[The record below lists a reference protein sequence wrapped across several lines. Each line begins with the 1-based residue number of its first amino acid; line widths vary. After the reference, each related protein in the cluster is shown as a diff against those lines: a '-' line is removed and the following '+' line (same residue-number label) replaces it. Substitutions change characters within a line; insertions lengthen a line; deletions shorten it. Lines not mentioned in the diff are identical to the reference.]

1 METQG
6 HDVSRSWFLRKLYYE
21 AISGALD
28 RSRTCDP
35 PLRRWLKA
43 FSLSFPYLPSCWL
56 LSLLVR
62 DLGAMRTHLGTYCS

>member
-6 HDVSRSWFLRKLYYE
+6 HDVSRSWILRKLYYE

-35 PLRRWLKA
+35 PLRRRMLY
-43 FSLSFPYLPSCWL
+43 PTELP
-56 LSLLVR
+56 R
-62 DLGAMRTHLGTYCS
+62 QGGDINRIIP